1 MTKRIFIYIVI
12 PLFTITLLLTLNTF
26 KLLYRNSVEFHKKEL
41 QDFAYSILLSQE
53 EFNFEKDNLDRLH
66 LILSTIDRKT
76 AKRFTIIDSSGKVL
90 IDTREDPSLMDNH
103 KWRPEISSA
112 LMDSV
117 GFSLRYSQT
126 LRTRMLYCA
135 VPIKDDNKIVAILR
149 VSEPESKIVSAL
161 SSTRKRLLLASVILF
176 MLSIAAL
183 IAVDAAY
190 RRDIREFVLA
200 FKELSKNNLSVRILR
215 KGKDYLWLLAEYFN
229 EMADRIKQTFTELT
243 QREAEIN
250 FILESVPF
258 PLAMVDVN
266 RTFIYANQEFKK
278 LFLSKRLDDE
288 NLTLSDFTD
297 PEIYENVREAFRTE
311 TKDEFRFSLRKDG
324 RQFQVSVKKLKDLKH
339 VLIIAM
345 DITDT
350 VEKERI
356 KRDLINYVSHD
367 LRTPLTIIKGYSE
380 TALDECK
387 DKNIRTYLE
396 KLLDATKDL
405 QELVEKLNALSKME
419 NIPEI
424 SLQEVNIED
433 LVKSI
438 AQPFEHY
445 AKSKGLNFEVDVKAS
460 GPVSTDPEKLKM
472 MLVNLLDNAVKFTE
486 EGSIKLCVTIEGEKI
501 LLSVSDTGPGI
512 PEEFTTKIFERFFT
526 LDKSRGAGFGL
537 GLAIVKH
544 AVKSLGGNIEVISK
558 VGQGTTFTIEIPIVK
573 KS

>member
-1 MTKRIFIYIVI
+1 M
-12 PLFTITLLLTLNTF
+12 
-26 KLLYRNSVEFHKKEL
+26 
-41 QDFAYSILLSQE
+41 
-53 EFNFEKDNLDRLH
+53 
-66 LILSTIDRKT
+66 
-76 AKRFTIIDSSGKVL
+76 
-90 IDTREDPSLMDNH
+90 
-103 KWRPEISSA
+103 
-112 LMDSV
+112 
-117 GFSLRYSQT
+117 
-126 LRTRMLYCA
+126 
-135 VPIKDDNKIVAILR
+135 
-149 VSEPESKIVSAL
+149 
-161 SSTRKRLLLASVILF
+161 
-176 MLSIAAL
+176 
-183 IAVDAAY
+183 VDA
-190 RRDIREFVLA
+190 
-200 FKELSKNNLSVRILR
+200 
-215 KGKDYLWLLAEYFN
+215 
-229 EMADRIKQTFTELT
+229 
-243 QREAEIN
+243 
-250 FILESVPF
+250 
-258 PLAMVDVN
+258 N

-367 LRTPLTIIKGYSE
+367 LRTPLTLLTGYSE
-380 TALDECK
+380 TAQDDCK

-558 VGQGTTFTIEIPIVK
+558 VGKGTTFTIEIPIVK